1 MTSINLN
8 RKKVSKNSIVFTRME
23 CPKGLGYYSLKEYDC
38 TIYRACEP
46 WDEQFVMISLNKC
59 VKGRYFSFDQMK
71 CVKSI
76 DNLSE
81 CNRTELKFAAID

>member
-1 MTSINLN
+1 
-8 RKKVSKNSIVFTRME
+8 ME

-71 CVKSI
+71 CVKSV

-81 CNRTELKFAAID
+81 CNRSELKFAAIELRDKF